1 MNVSP
6 LCFFLLGSL
15 SLACGSTSNPSVA
28 GTEAGPSSAGGSSG
42 GAETSSGEQTP
53 EPEPEP
59 EPDPETGSAPAAD
72 VGAAP
77 VDACAGD
84 PEVVTF
90 ATADGV
96 TLEADFVPSGQATGK
111 AAVLLHMIPPSNDRT
126 NYPNEFINA
135 LAGAGYTV
143 LNVDRR
149 GAGGSGGDATAA
161 YEGPAGKEDA
171 LAAVAWLG
179 RSACAFDAGEVV
191 LVGASNG
198 TTTALDYAVASSV
211 PPAGLVFLSPGGYTE
226 NQNAVA
232 EHGDLLSGLP
242 VFLGYPDSERRWPE
256 SVRDVG
262 GQAWVLQQYDGGSHG
277 SRLFTSSPAV
287 TGHILAFLATL

>member
-1 MNVSP
+1 MNASHLSV
-6 LCFFLLGSL
+6 LLL
-15 SLACGSTSNPSVA
+15 ACTALACGSTSNTAPA
-28 GTEAGPSSAGGSSG
+28 GTEGSPSSGGGSSG
-42 GAETSSGEQTP
+42 VAETSSGEQTP
-53 EPEPEP
+53 EPETGPDSGPEAKL
-59 EPDPETGSAPAAD
+59 DLSAPPT
-72 VGAAP
+72 P
-77 VDACAGD
+77 VCAGD
-84 PEVVTF
+84 PRVVTF

-96 TLEADFVPSGQATGK
+96 TLEADFVPSGQATGRS
-111 AAVLLHMIPPSNDRT
+111 AVLLHMIPPSNDRT
-126 NYPNEFINA
+126 NYPGAFINA

-179 RSACAFDAGEVV
+179 QSECALDAGEVV

-198 TTTALDYAVASSV
+198 TTTALDYTVVAKS
-211 PPAGLVFLSPGGYTE
+211 PPRALVFLSPGAYTE

-232 EHGDLLSGLP
+232 EHSDLLSGLP

-256 SVRDVG
+256 SVRAVG
-262 GQAWVLQQYDGGSHG
+262 GDNWVLRQYDGGSHG
-277 SRLFTSSPAV
+277 SRLFTSSPSV
-287 TGHILAFLATL
+287 SDDILGFLEGL